1 MKKIYVCSPYAGDT
15 ETNVRNARK
24 YCEYVVRRCGA
35 IPIAPHIFFPQF
47 LDDDNPNERQFGLE
61 AGKQLIAEC
70 DELWYF
76 GDRVSKGMV
85 AEILKAKKENIRVVY
100 VPNAD
105 VDKTLNGGK
114 NNELSQE

>member
-1 MKKIYVCSPYAGDT
+1 M
-15 ETNVRNARK
+15 RK
-24 YCEYVVRRCGA
+24 CGA
-35 IPIAPHIFFPQF
+35 IPIAPHLFFPQF

-85 AEILKAKKENIRVVY
+85 SEILKAKKENIRVVY